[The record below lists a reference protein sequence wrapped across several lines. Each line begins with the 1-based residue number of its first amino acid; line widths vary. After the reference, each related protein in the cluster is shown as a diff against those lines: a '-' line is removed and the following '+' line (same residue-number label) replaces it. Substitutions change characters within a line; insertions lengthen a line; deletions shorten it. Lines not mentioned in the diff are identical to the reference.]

1 MPGTD
6 ERCIMSY
13 TLPSTNSGP
22 HASAGAAQARMANS
36 KCASLAFPRL
46 FPRHPEKMVRIA
58 TTSLFYSFSPALH
71 DSACCKVQGATPRNR
86 SRLYVYWTP
95 KLCIHT
101 STAASCGFITDAR
114 PTKEK
119 LWKASCAFA
128 SPIRPHRSPS
138 RQRFTGRFGKRFII
152 ECQDRLP
159 RKTPQFRCN
168 TTIAL

>member
-71 DSACCKVQGATPRNR
+71 DSAYCKVPLRENAPVGIHGTPKLYASCWFIMDARHEGQNCGKLPVPSPRQYAHTAPFRASVSPEGLEKVQG
-86 SRLYVYWTP
+86 V
-95 KLCIHT
+95 
-101 STAASCGFITDAR
+101 
-114 PTKEK
+114 
-119 LWKASCAFA
+119 
-128 SPIRPHRSPS
+128 
-138 RQRFTGRFGKRFII
+138 
-152 ECQDRLP
+152 
-159 RKTPQFRCN
+159 
-168 TTIAL
+168 